1 VRALTVA
8 LALIGSCAL
17 VACSQDTPEG
27 PSFLLIVIDTL
38 RADAVSAYGFVE
50 GTTPTLD
57 ALAAEGT
64 LYTNALA
71 PSSWTV
77 PSHATLFTGHGID
90 AHGVGVEGRVEL
102 PEKVETLAE
111 RFLAEGYVTGG
122 ISENMMV
129 SPPFGMGQGF
139 IFFRTDIGSLNLI
152 SVRPFDIFQALDEW
166 FDFLGDLPYFLYLN
180 IFDAHD
186 PYVVRDENPY
196 VPDGVDPLRVRTVQ
210 ERGALS
216 IAASMGICDA
226 LPGKKDIDI
235 LRGLYLG
242 EVRAADAKVA
252 RILEALRARGDA
264 PITVVTSDHGEHFGE
279 HGLLGHEFSVR
290 RPALHVP
297 LIVHGAPLAPGR
309 VDAPVTLA
317 DVTASL
323 LKWGGLPPDAEAAGR
338 PLPAPGA
345 PVDAGRPR
353 VAMFGDAPME
363 HPAVLLDFHRPEEE
377 ARKRTGCRPEH
388 GVYGN
393 LYALEK
399 PPYKLVELGEL
410 PPQLYDL
417 RWDPD
422 ERSNIARFNEEIVS
436 ALSEELSVFRA
447 RVAQSQADLPDP
459 QALEILRSL
468 GYLE

>member
-1 VRALTVA
+1 VRALAAA
-8 LALIGSCAL
+8 LALIGPCAL
-17 VACSQDTPEG
+17 VACSPDAPER

-38 RADAVSAYGFVE
+38 RADAVSAYGSVE

-71 PSSWTV
+71 PSSWTI
-77 PSHATLFTGHGID
+77 PSHATLFTGRGID
-90 AHGVGVEGRVEL
+90 VHGMGVEGRIEL

-111 RFLAEGYVTGG
+111 RFLAEGYFTGG

-139 IFFRTDIGSLNLI
+139 VFFQPKLEFVDSLLEGPI
-152 SVRPFDIFQALDEW
+152 DIFQALDEW
-166 FDFLGDLPYFLYLN
+166 LGELGDRPYFLFLN
-180 IFDAHD
+180 IYDPHD

-196 VPDGVDPLRVRTVQ
+196 VPDGVDPLRVRTIQ
-210 ERGALS
+210 EKNASS
-216 IAASMGICDA
+216 IAGSMGICDA

-264 PITVVTSDHGEHFGE
+264 LITVVTSDHGEHFGE
-279 HGLLGHEFSVR
+279 HRLLGHEFSVR

-323 LKWGGLPPDAEAAGR
+323 LEWAGLPPDAEAAGR
-338 PLPAPGA
+338 PLPEPGA
-345 PVDAGRPR
+345 SVDAGRQR
-353 VAMFGDAPME
+353 VAMFGDAPMK
-363 HPAVLLDFHRPEEE
+363 HPAMLRDFHNPGQE

-388 GVYGN
+388 GVYGD

-399 PPYKLVELGEL
+399 PPYKLLELGEL

-422 ERSNIARFNEEIVS
+422 ERSDIARFNEEIVS
-436 ALSEELSVFRA
+436 ALSEELDVFRA
-447 RVAQSQADLPDP
+447 RVGQSQAELPDP
-459 QALEILRSL
+459 QAVEILRSL